1 MFILRSWTEITVQSC
16 KEHNLK
22 YEVFSSFEVDLS
34 GTVEENFI
42 NYQKIAEEML
52 GGQNVM
58 G

>member
-1 MFILRSWTEITVQSC
+1 MCHFEILDKYYCQSC

-52 GGQNVM
+52 GQV
-58 G
+58 